1 MITQL
6 ESILGLV
13 LKPKR
18 VLSDFFKVS
27 AIASLI
33 IVLFCSAGRV
43 ELSLAY
49 FVDEIQTIGWIFDH
63 VFYIHGHQ
71 VKFSGEVKS
80 IDLEPAVPVRPC
92 VLVKS
97 YVAVIEDSTGSI
109 QAVICG
115 EPTISVGDHVV
126 ARALIMVVNPYEH
139 PPILFAHRVFF
150 EPSLPRPE

>member
-1 MITQL
+1 MITWL
-6 ESILGLV
+6 ESIWGLV

-18 VLSDFFKVS
+18 VLSVSFKAS
-27 AIASLI
+27 AIVSLA
-33 IVLFCSAGRV
+33 IVLLGSAGRV
-43 ELSLAY
+43 DLLSAY

-63 VFYIHGHQ
+63 VFYIHGHP
-71 VKFSGEVKS
+71 VKFTGEVKS

-92 VLVKS
+92 VLAKS